1 VNTALLV
8 KLLTPWTSTLSDA
21 RQDVLPQ
28 VNALLWSELWLVPL
42 LRLGDLFGN
51 FKKHVLA
58 PRSRTQEEMNLN
70 FQGTK
75 YNLGERYTDLTKV
88 LFVCFFFSALYPA
101 AFFFG
106 AAILI
111 VQYMVSRLC
120 SDMMFFE

>member
-42 LRLGDLFGN
+42 LRLSDLFGN